1 LKNEGKRFE
10 ECFAK
15 SVPKGVWHKRLN
27 DNAASWSGG
36 TNSRFTSSNECDF
49 LLHDSEYGLLYGLEL
64 KSTKGS
70 LTFWREDFEDKS
82 KKQTF
87 NIRKKQ
93 IQGLQTWSEN
103 YSGVFGFVI
112 NFRNETNDTYFISI
126 KDFLEYS
133 STLPKKSL
141 NKEDILQMN
150 PIKIESKKLKINYR
164 YDLIGFLVGMGE
176 RQYGE

>member
-1 LKNEGKRFE
+1 MKNEGKKFE

-15 SVPKGVWHKRLN
+15 SVPDNVWHKRLN

-36 TNSRFTSSNECDF
+36 ANSRFTSSNECDF
-49 LLHDSEYGLLYGLEL
+49 LLHDSQYGLLYGLEL

-93 IQGLQTWSEN
+93 IQGLQKWAEN
-103 YSGVFGFVI
+103 YDGVFGFVI
-112 NFRNETNDTYFISI
+112 NFRDEKNDTFFVPIVN
-126 KDFLEYS
+126 FLNYS
-133 STLPKKSL
+133 SILSKKSL
-141 NKEDILQMN
+141 NKDDILQME
-150 PIKIESKKLKINYR
+150 PTKIESKKLKVNYR
-164 YDLIGFLVGMGE
+164 YDLKGFLKEMGE
-176 RQYGE
+176 QHGK